1 MHNVETA
8 ACVPAIIERG
18 GQWFKDQGRTE
29 PGSKLYCISGHVN
42 KPGVYE
48 LPLGV
53 TLDEVVE
60 AAGGYDGNPMAFS
73 PGGAS
78 SGFLPMKY
86 RETPLDYNNLQKVGS
101 MLGSSGI
108 VVLNDQVDM
117 AQAVRWQ
124 LIFFERES
132 CGQCAPCRLGTRYLR
147 RQLDSLIQIGDE
159 SALEMADDV
168 GWEMEEGSICGLGMV
183 AHKPLES
190 AREHFPEA
198 FKAITKEG

>member
-1 MHNVETA
+1 MPV
-8 ACVPAIIERG
+8 IIERG

-159 SALEMADDV
+159 SALEMADAV